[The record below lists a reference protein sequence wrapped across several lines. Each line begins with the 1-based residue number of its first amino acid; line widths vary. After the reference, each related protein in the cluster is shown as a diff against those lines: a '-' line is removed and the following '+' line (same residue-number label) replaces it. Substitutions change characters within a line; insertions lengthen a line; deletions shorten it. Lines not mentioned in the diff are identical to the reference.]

1 MIGVVGIVLVFVMVF
16 GGYLAAGG
24 KMGII
29 LHSLPFELTMIGGAA
44 VGAFLLSN
52 NVSTVKQ
59 TLKDIGK
66 VFTGPK
72 WKPEDYSDLLC
83 LLYE

>member
-1 MIGVVGIVLVFVMVF
+1 MFGIIGIAVTLVMVF

-29 LHSLPFELTMIGGAA
+29 LHSLPYEMIIIGGAA

-52 NVSTVKQ
+52 DTATIKH
-59 TLKDIGK
+59 TLRAVGGTFKGSH
-66 VFTGPK
+66 
-72 WKPEDYSDLLC
+72 WKGQDYQDLLC
-83 LLYE
+83 